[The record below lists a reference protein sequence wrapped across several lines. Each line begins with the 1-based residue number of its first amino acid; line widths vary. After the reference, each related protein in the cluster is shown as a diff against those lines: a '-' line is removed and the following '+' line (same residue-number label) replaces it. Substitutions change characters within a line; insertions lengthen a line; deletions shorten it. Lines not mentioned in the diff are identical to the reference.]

1 MEKNFYPMV
10 AAGFI
15 VLTMLCLALIV
26 AGAYTTFR
34 RMGLS
39 LAETRKRTLIL
50 ATILLLW
57 TAIVSVFSL
66 QGVLSDFEARPPKL
80 FLVLLLPFVAIV
92 VLLTRPSFR
101 HFLLHVPPSWLLY
114 LQVFRVP
121 VELFLW
127 LLFVDGLAPV
137 QMTFEGRNLDVLTG
151 LTAPVAAFLC
161 FGQGRNLTKLAAL
174 WNLLGFALLLNIVI
188 TAILSMPTPFRVFM
202 NEPANTIV
210 TQFPVVFL
218 PAILVPLAYSLH
230 FFSLLQLYLKR
241 QADTHAPLPTA
252 GTFNQPFNS

>member
-1 MEKNFYPMV
+1 MENTSYPLV

-15 VLTMLCLALIV
+15 ALTILCLALIV

-39 LAETRKRTLIL
+39 LDVARKRTLLL
-50 ATILLLW
+50 AAVLLLW
-57 TAIVSVFSL
+57 TAFVSLLSL
-66 QGVLSDFEARPPKL
+66 QGILSDFESRPPKL
-80 FLVLLLPFVAIV
+80 FLVLLVTFVVVV
-92 VLLTRPSFR
+92 VLMTRPSFR
-101 HFLLHVPPSWLLY
+101 RFLAHVPPSWLIY

-127 LLFVDGLAPV
+127 LLFLEGLAPV

-161 FGQGRNLTKLAAL
+161 FGQGRNLTRLAAL

-230 FFSLLQLYLKR
+230 FFSLLQLYGKK
-241 QADTHAPLPTA
+241 QAAAQTPLPTT
-252 GTFNQPFNS
+252 GTFNQQLNP

>member
-1 MEKNFYPMV
+1 MV

-15 VLTMLCLALIV
+15 ALTILCLVLIV
-26 AGAYTTFR
+26 AGAYNTFR
-34 RMGLS
+34 RMGLP
-39 LAETRKRTLIL
+39 LAAARKKTMIL
-50 ATILLLW
+50 AAVLLLW
-57 TAIVSVFSL
+57 TALVSLLSL
-66 QGVLSDFEARPPKL
+66 QGILSDFESRPPKL
-80 FLVLLLPFVAIV
+80 FMVLLLTFVAIV
-92 VLLTRPSFR
+92 AFLTRPSFR
-101 HFLLHVPPSWLLY
+101 RFLMHVPPAWLLF

-127 LLFVDGLAPV
+127 LLFVDGLVPV

-161 FGQGRNLTKLAAL
+161 FGQGRNLSRLAAL

-230 FFSLLQLYLKR
+230 FFSLLQLYLKK
-241 QADTHAPLPTA
+241 QADTHAPIPTA
-252 GTFNQPFNS
+252 GTFNQQFNP